1 MYIKNKKYILLI
13 LKITMMSRYYNNKMC
28 CRQHLC
34 HLIENKCKI
43 TDFTTD
49 STFHIINKWIIYRK
63 INNTILY
70 IKVHN
75 IQQKL
80 KKRKSTDSYIMSYIR
95 VQSLQLM
102 WGIVNNQQS
111 HIYHIPCQN
120 PAQIKQSHIL
130 CQNSAQIKQYHIPCQ
145 NPAEI
150 KQSHIPCQNPVHIK
164 QSHISCQIPAYTK
177 HSDIWCQ
184 NTAQTSQ

>member
-1 MYIKNKKYILLI
+1 MGCDIVWFVQNFDIGCEI
-13 LKITMMSRYYNNKMC
+13 VWSV
-28 CRQHLC
+28 Q
-34 HLIENKCKI
+34 
-43 TDFTTD
+43 DFD
-49 STFHIINKWIIYRK
+49 MGCDICVYRK

-130 CQNSAQIKQYHIPCQ
+130 CQNSAQIKQYHIPLRC
-145 NPAEI
+145 EI
-150 KQSHIPCQNPVHIK
+150 VWYVQDFDMGCEIV
-164 QSHISCQIPAYTK
+164 
-177 HSDIWCQ
+177 
-184 NTAQTSQ
+184 